1 MIALAFTGYWP
12 SLEDINRRQHET
24 PTQELKL
31 RPKTMP
37 EPAPTAPVIA
47 NPRPN
52 VKRRKIKQRVM
63 FKRINHVEIVTDQ
76 PDRVYQMTRRCAL
89 AAVGAGFVAISISTY
104 GADLGTRYST
114 ALAVPSEHAPAGG
127 RPTAVCPI
135 NPPDAKPDRSMQR
148 TQIVEQLY
156 EELMHSSGCL
166 LASKNASIGGG
177 CFGP

>member
-104 GADLGTRYST
+104 GADLGLDIPPRSPSHRSTRRRVADQQPSARLTLPMPSRIAPCSAPRSSSSST
-114 ALAVPSEHAPAGG
+114 
-127 RPTAVCPI
+127 
-135 NPPDAKPDRSMQR
+135 RS
-148 TQIVEQLY
+148 
-156 EELMHSSGCL
+156 
-166 LASKNASIGGG
+166 
-177 CFGP
+177 